1 VSAIVNTFADA
12 IVASDQVNSILL
24 AAVTEVIE
32 VVSDYRLDTIVQKA
46 KGGSLASASEARLE
60 GSCAGILAWYVIAMV
75 CPQPL
80 EPLLHLTQSAC
91 CERQFNSELL
101 VRQSVAATL

>member
-1 VSAIVNTFADA
+1 MHAATQVACNLDSVCMHTLHQLHSAGCQLTVSAIVNTFADA

-60 GSCAGILAWYVIAMV
+60 GSCAGILA
-75 CPQPL
+75 
-80 EPLLHLTQSAC
+80 
-91 CERQFNSELL
+91 
-101 VRQSVAATL
+101 